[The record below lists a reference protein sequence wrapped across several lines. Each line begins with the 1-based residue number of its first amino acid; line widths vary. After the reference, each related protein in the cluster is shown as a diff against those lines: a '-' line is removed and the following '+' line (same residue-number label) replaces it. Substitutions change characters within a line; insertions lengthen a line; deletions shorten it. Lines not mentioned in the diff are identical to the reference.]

1 MKIFIIIKRTR
12 KRPFN
17 KSGCAVPF
25 TAQTTTFK
33 IERMRVI
40 FLCYKGK
47 FQGGERAIDGPT
59 S

>member
-33 IERMRVI
+33 NERLVSKRSGQRQPQKRRVI
-40 FLCYKGK
+40 
-47 FQGGERAIDGPT
+47 GP
-59 S
+59 